1 MHAGYTRKAAS
12 PRGEVG
18 EIDTTA
24 PFQSVKAAV
33 SLFGEVAFH
42 KDRFSIKRRSS
53 ENVFEKE
60 TQLVLAQKELSKI
73 KKQLDNAETAKAKAL
88 SDLEKARMT
97 LKNLTRKLSN
107 MRESKQS
114 VINAAQAVQNQGKQ
128 LEKSLKSLSV
138 KAIGFEAWKR
148 EVENARKKYTVTINE
163 LDASKQDLTKIRQD
177 FDAALEAKLAAL
189 QAAVDAQRSAKL
201 NSERISEL
209 SSEIANMK
217 VRASIEQMKLSSE
230 AAEQEEQQS
239 NVTGQR
245 EAQLGFYRSA
255 KEGALEKLQALKSQ
269 YDPEL
274 VKSLDAKLAEASAE
288 IEALHEQM
296 RKIHASEMETVRIV
310 TAELKEATK
319 TLQDIVAE
327 ENSLKNLVY
336 TLRQELKH
344 VKKEQDEVREKEQAA
359 ADLASSLAEELQGS
373 MAMAKPKPGSEEEKE
388 AETYYEQS
396 LQIRKLKKEADEAK
410 REAEEMSRKA
420 QELKQ
425 EAENS
430 RAVSEEQGIKLQIAM
445 KEAKEA
451 KASEQRALV
460 EMEHLA
466 EVQARVTNSKTG
478 ARIKLSK
485 NEYET
490 MNEKIK
496 KCEDLVHEKEAAAK
510 AELQAICMRKNEVE
524 MKVQANLKAIQ
535 EIKAATEMALWHA
548 EMADSAKEA
557 FENEL
562 MRWRQQKQKSDVSS
576 KMMDFSESSSR
587 SVSLSI

>member
-1 MHAGYTRKAAS
+1 MHVYGKKATS

-42 KDRFSIKRRSS
+42 RDRLSIKRRSS

-60 TQLVLAQKELSKI
+60 TQLVLAQKELSQI

-107 MRESKQS
+107 MRETKQS
-114 VINAAQAVQNQGKQ
+114 VIDAAEAVQNQGKQ
-128 LEKSLKSLSV
+128 LEKSISV
-138 KAIGFEAWKR
+138 KAVGFEAWKH
-148 EVENARKKYTVTINE
+148 EVEHARKKYTVTINE

-189 QAAVDAQRSAKL
+189 QAAVEAQRSAKL
-201 NSERISEL
+201 NSQRISEL
-209 SSEIANMK
+209 SSEIANLK

-230 AAEQEEQQS
+230 EAEQEEQQS
-239 NVTGQR
+239 NATGQR
-245 EAQLGFYRSA
+245 EVQLGFYRSA
-255 KEGALEKLQALKSQ
+255 KEGALEKLQALKSE

-274 VKSLDAKLAEASAE
+274 VKNLDAKLAQTSAE
-288 IEALHEQM
+288 IEVLHEQM
-296 RKIHASEMETVRIV
+296 KRIHASEMESAKIA

-327 ENSLKNLVY
+327 ESSLKNIVY
-336 TLRQELKH
+336 TLRQELKR

-359 ADLASSLAEELQGS
+359 SGLASSLAELQGS
-373 MAMAKPKPGSEEEKE
+373 MAMTKPKLDSEEEKE
-388 AETYYEQS
+388 AETYCDQS
-396 LQIRKLKKEADEAK
+396 LQLRKLTKEADEAK
-410 REAEEMSRKA
+410 KEVEEMSRKA
-420 QELKQ
+420 QELRQQAKD
-425 EAENS
+425 S
-430 RAVSEEQGIKLQIAM
+430 RAVAEEQGIKLQIAI

-451 KASEQRALV
+451 RVSAQRAIE

-466 EVQARVTNSKTG
+466 DVQARVTNSKTG
-478 ARIKLSK
+478 AMIKLTK
-485 NEYET
+485 NEYEA
-490 MNEKIK
+490 MNEKINE
-496 KCEDLVHEKEAAAK
+496 CEDLVHEKEAAAM
-510 AELQAICMRKNEVE
+510 AELQAICMRRNEVE
-524 MKVQANLKAIQ
+524 MKLEANLKAIQ
-535 EIKAATEMALWHA
+535 EIKAATEMAMWHT
-548 EMADSAKEA
+548 EMENSAKET
-557 FENEL
+557 FESEL
-562 MRWRQQKQKSDVSS
+562 TRRRQQKQKVSDVSS
-576 KMMDFSESSSR
+576 KMMDISESSSR

>member
-1 MHAGYTRKAAS
+1 MHVYGKKVTS

-42 KDRFSIKRRSS
+42 KNRLSIKRRSS

-114 VINAAQAVQNQGKQ
+114 VIDAAEAVQNQGKQ
-128 LEKSLKSLSV
+128 LETSLSV
-138 KAIGFEAWKR
+138 KAVGFEAWKH
-148 EVENARKKYTVTINE
+148 EVEHARKKYIVTINE

-189 QAAVDAQRSAKL
+189 QAALEAQRSAKL
-201 NSERISEL
+201 NSQRISEL
-209 SSEIANMK
+209 SSEIANLK

-230 AAEQEEQQS
+230 EEEQEEQQS
-239 NVTGQR
+239 NATGQR

-255 KEGALEKLQALKSQ
+255 KEGALEKLEALKSE

-274 VKSLDAKLAEASAE
+274 VKSLDAKLAQTSAD
-288 IEALHEQM
+288 IEVLHEQM
-296 RKIHASEMETVRIV
+296 KRIHVSEMESVRIA

-327 ENSLKNLVY
+327 ESSLKNLVY
-336 TLRQELKH
+336 TLRQELKR

-359 ADLASSLAEELQGS
+359 SGLASSLAEELHGS
-373 MAMAKPKPGSEEEKE
+373 MAIIKPKPGSEEEEKE
-388 AETYYEQS
+388 AAIYCDQS
-396 LQIRKLKKEADEAK
+396 LQLRKLTKEAGEAK
-410 REAEEMSRKA
+410 KEAEEMSRKA
-420 QELKQ
+420 QELRQQAKD
-425 EAENS
+425 S
-430 RAVSEEQGIKLQIAM
+430 RAVAEEQGIKLQIVM

-451 KASEQRALV
+451 RASEQRAIE

-466 EVQARVTNSKTG
+466 DVQARVANSKTG
-478 ARIKLSK
+478 AVIKLTK
-485 NEYET
+485 NEYEA
-490 MNEKIK
+490 MNEKIN
-496 KCEDLVHEKEAAAK
+496 KCEDLVHEKEAAAM

-524 MKVQANLKAIQ
+524 MKLEANLKAIQ

-548 EMADSAKEA
+548 EMADSAKET
-557 FENEL
+557 FECEL
-562 MRWRQQKQKSDVSS
+562 TRWRQQKQKVSDVSS